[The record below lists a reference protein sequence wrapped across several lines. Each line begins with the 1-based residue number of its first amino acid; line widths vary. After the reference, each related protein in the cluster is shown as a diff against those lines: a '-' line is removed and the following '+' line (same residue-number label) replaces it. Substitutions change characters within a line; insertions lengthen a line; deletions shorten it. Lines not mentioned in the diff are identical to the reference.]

1 MSEKECKVT
10 ARIDEK
16 LYSQIQENFY
26 HGQQTLFF
34 RAVFKS
40 LKEIIDDGRFTEI
53 TDYMYKGKEL
63 TLPSFP
69 EVKWQKIPRKE

>member
-16 LYSQIQENFY
+16 LYYQIQDHFY

-34 RAVFKS
+34 RNVFKS
-40 LKEIIDDGRFTEI
+40 LKVLIAADRFNEI
-53 TDYMYKGKEL
+53 TDYLYKGKAL
-63 TLPSFP
+63 TLPA
-69 EVKWQKIPRKE
+69 VDKD